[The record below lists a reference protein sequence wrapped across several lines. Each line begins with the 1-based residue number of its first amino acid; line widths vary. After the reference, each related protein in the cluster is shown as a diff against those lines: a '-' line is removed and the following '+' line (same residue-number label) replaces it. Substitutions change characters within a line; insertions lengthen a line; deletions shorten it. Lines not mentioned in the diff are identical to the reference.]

1 MVDDCQ
7 NSRVSKCLEQL
18 KELPTNFR
26 MVLLSSSLKVL
37 PTTLYKTSFV
47 PQVVHIVLFCSCRKI
62 FLNTSICYLSST
74 LKKMGHLVFQ
84 MVFLLI
90 QLAP

>member
-18 KELPTNFR
+18 NELPTNFR

-37 PTTLYKTSFV
+37 PTTLYRTFA
-47 PQVVHIVLFCSCRKI
+47 PQVGHIVLFC
-62 FLNTSICYLSST
+62 
-74 LKKMGHLVFQ
+74 
-84 MVFLLI
+84 
-90 QLAP
+90 LAGKYS

>member
-47 PQVVHIVLFCSCRKI
+47 PQVGHIVLFC
-62 FLNTSICYLSST
+62 
-74 LKKMGHLVFQ
+74 
-84 MVFLLI
+84 
-90 QLAP
+90 LAGKYS